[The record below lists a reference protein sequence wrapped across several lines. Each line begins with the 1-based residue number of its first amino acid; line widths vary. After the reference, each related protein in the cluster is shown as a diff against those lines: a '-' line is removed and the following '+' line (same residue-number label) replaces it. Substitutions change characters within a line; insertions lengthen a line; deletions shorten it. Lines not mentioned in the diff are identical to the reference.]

1 MEFTFISYQVKERIA
16 YITMNRPEKRNAFN
30 VALVNELKIAFQEAE
45 KDANVRIVIL
55 GANGEVFSAG
65 ADLSYLQG
73 LQKNSYE
80 ENLADSNNLK
90 ELYQH
95 IYTFPKIVIAKVE
108 GHAIAGGA
116 GLATVCDF
124 TFAVPDAKFGYTE
137 VKIGFIPAI
146 VMVFLLRKIS
156 EGKAKELLLT
166 GNLISAK
173 KAKKIGLLTAIF
185 KADTIEEQVRDFALQ
200 LASGTSAQSIANTKL
215 MMQKVP
221 ELALQEAFTYAA
233 EMNAK
238 GRETV
243 DCKNGIQAFLNKEKI
258 VW

>member
-16 YITMNRPEKRNAFN
+16 FITMNRPEKRNAFN
-30 VALVNELKIAFQEAE
+30 VALVDELKIAFLEAE
-45 KDANVRIVIL
+45 KDSNVRVVIL
-55 GANGEVFSAG
+55 GAKGEVFSAG
-65 ADLSYLQG
+65 ADLSYIQG

-95 IYTFPKIVIAKVE
+95 IYTFSKIVIAQVE

-124 TFAVPDAKFGYTE
+124 TFCVPEAKFGYTE

-156 EGKAKELLLT
+156 EGKAKEMLLT
-166 GNLISAK
+166 GDLISAK
-173 KAKKIGLLTAIF
+173 KAKKIGLVTNIY
-185 KADTIEEQVRDFALQ
+185 KADEISEKVKAFAWH
-200 LASGTSAQSIANTKL
+200 LAASTSSQSISNTKL

-221 ELALQEAFTYAA
+221 ELSLHEAFNYAA

-238 GRETV
+238 GRETA
-243 DCKNGIQAFLNKEKI
+243 DCKKGIEAFLNKEKML
-258 VW
+258 W